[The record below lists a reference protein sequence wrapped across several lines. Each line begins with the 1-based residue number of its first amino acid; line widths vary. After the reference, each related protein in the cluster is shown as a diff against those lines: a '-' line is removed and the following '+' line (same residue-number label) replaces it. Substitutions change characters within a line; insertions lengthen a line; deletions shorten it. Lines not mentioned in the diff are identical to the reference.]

1 MSQAELKD
9 TFKGDEPRLKS
20 GLRQFYG
27 VVWASLKIML
37 SYKSW
42 VIMDLVSTIASVV
55 MYYFVGLQVDP
66 TKLSQSGWGTS
77 YLTFSIIGVATANYL
92 WSCLTRL
99 SHSIQHEIR
108 GGTLEAIAVTPVNMF
123 TFFIGQTARG
133 YLVSLIYLLGVLAVG
148 VAGLGVIFIMN
159 VESLVTALAVFI
171 LMLISNQALGL
182 VAAGI
187 IMVYKRGDPVAF
199 IVASLN
205 EFLAGVL
212 YPLGMLAAFPIL
224 QAISMSFP
232 YTYAL
237 DGIRRALIL
246 GSSLTDPYVLKDILA
261 LSLFSLVLIP
271 VGVYVLDWG
280 YRTIRRKGETSTY

>member
-9 TFKGDEPRLKS
+9 TFRGDEPRLKS
-20 GLRQFYG
+20 SLRQFYG

-66 TKLSQSGWGTS
+66 TKLSQSGWGTN
-77 YLTFSIIGVATANYL
+77 YLTFSIIGVATGNYL

-108 GGTLEAIAVTPVNMF
+108 GGTLETIAVTPVNIL

-133 YLVSLIYLLGVLAVG
+133 YMVSLIYLLGVLAVG

-159 VESLVTALAVFI
+159 AESLVAALVVFI

-205 EFLAGVL
+205 EFLAGAL
-212 YPLGMLAAFPIL
+212 FPLGMLAEFPIL

-237 DGIRRALIL
+237 DGIRRALIF

-261 LSLFSLVLIP
+261 LSLFSLILIP